1 MLTKIISLTAI
12 PSNTVTVNSI
22 DPSEIMLYGLKL
34 TVHFVNQD
42 NVSMYLPYLEKLVET
57 QKERSLSF
65 MRLQPKYY
73 SGYLFFDR
81 DKIVGQFFQTIRYGL
96 RNNRAMVSFQPIY
109 LIVHPDYQKQNIS
122 RLIVAY
128 LLQSFIN
135 SDEKVRFVH
144 NIYLQPYRT
153 AIEHMRKI
161 AYELGGQSVEESS
174 TDSPFDNI
182 AYLLEINEVRQNLK
196 SMWKTLGFKES
207 PF

>member
-1 MLTKIISLTAI
+1 MHTKIISLTEI
-12 PSNTVTVNSI
+12 HSNNITVHSI
-22 DPSEIMLYGLKL
+22 DPTEIMYNGLKL
-34 TVHFVNQD
+34 TAQLVNQE
-42 NVSMYLPYLEKLVET
+42 NFPTYLPYLEQLVAT

-81 DKIVGQFFQTIRYGL
+81 NKIVGQFFQTIRYGL

-109 LIVHPDYQKQNIS
+109 LIVHPDYQNKSIS
-122 RLIVAY
+122 RLMVAF

-135 SDEKVRFVH
+135 SEEKVRFVN

-153 AIEHMRKI
+153 AIAHIQKI
-161 AYELGGQSVEESS
+161 AYEIGGNSVVETS
-174 TDSPFDNI
+174 TDSPFDNV
-182 AYLLEINEVRQNLK
+182 AYLLEITEVKHNLK
-196 SMWKTLGFKES
+196 RMWKTLGFKES